1 VLKRSLTTGVLLA
14 LALTTGSS
22 VIVAQVPSG
31 LPSGAAAQAQQLLG
45 HGGGNLSQQLRER
58 LMQSGMT
65 PDQIRSRLEEAGY
78 PDSLLDNYLGGAEGG
93 GGLDTL
99 APSPEVLNAVAQL
112 GIIDSL
118 GVDSLIG
125 TQRVDSLLAKRQ
137 SGMFG
142 DTTDT
147 SYTRYGDSLLLGR
160 ALRRMRPP
168 GDAYAFDSLADTAAQ
183 SFVNDS
189 LRVIRN
195 RIRSVLADTSLSFD
209 RKQRLLRLL
218 APPDTT
224 LGVFGMNLFRKGRT
238 QFQPLAMGPVDPSY
252 KIEPG
257 DRLVLILTGQVE
269 LARNLTVTREGFT
282 VVPQVGEINVANLTL
297 TQLDDVLYDR
307 LGRVYSGV
315 RRGPTATTHFSVS
328 IARLH
333 TSQVYVVG
341 DVMQPG
347 AYQISGAGTALS
359 AIYAAGGPSPN
370 GSLRHILVR
379 RGGVLVDSLDAYD
392 YLLRGDASHD
402 VRLET
407 GDVVFVSVH
416 GPRVAIA
423 GEIIRPDYYEMRPG
437 ETLAD
442 ALQDAGGFEPTASHH
457 RVQITRILPPDQ
469 RGGQGNRERVVI
481 DVTAPDIEANAGTSI
496 TLSAG
501 DSIHVF
507 KVDIALRNGI
517 NVAGDV
523 WNPGNIGFQPGLRL
537 SDALKLAG
545 GLRPDAYLGTVLI
558 ARARPDSTRSQLRT
572 SLRSTDGT
580 PTDDIVLEA
589 HDDIRIFALHD
600 MRPNRYVAIAGA
612 VRHGGRFA
620 YHDGM
625 TIRDLVLLAGG
636 PTEGASLKEA
646 EIARL
651 PENRAGG
658 VTAVTMRV
666 PIDST
671 YLPERMA
678 DSTLPKPI
686 DPPDVVLLPYDN
698 VLILREADWTLPRTV
713 VVSGEVKSPGR
724 YTLTNKSERLR
735 DVIERAGGLTR
746 AADPDGL
753 DLVRKADRVGRVGVN
768 IQNALE
774 HPKSRDNVIMED
786 RDSIYVPPYTG
797 VVRVAGAV
805 NAPVTVSYVP
815 GKDIYYYVTAAGGPG
830 TRADLSRAY
839 VKQPDGTV
847 QGVRHH
853 GILPASVPN
862 PRPGAEV
869 VVPDK
874 EIRIEQ
880 PDQTLQYVATA
891 VQLITGLATVIYLTR
906 H

>member
-1 VLKRSLTTGVLLA
+1 MIQRSLTTGVLLT
-14 LALTTGSS
+14 LAFATWSS
-22 VIVAQVPSG
+22 AILAQVPTQ
-31 LPSGAAAQAQQLLG
+31 LPSAAQAQQLLG
-45 HGGGNLSQQLRER
+45 HGGGNIAQQLRER
-58 LMQSGMT
+58 LLQSGLT
-65 PDQIRSRLEEAGY
+65 SDQIRSRLEEAGY
-78 PDSLLDNYLGGAEGG
+78 PDSLLDNYMGGEGG
-93 GGLDTL
+93 SALDTL
-99 APSPEVLNAVAQL
+99 APSSEVLNAVAQL

-137 SGMFG
+137 QGLLG

-147 SYTRYGDSLLLGR
+147 NYTRYGDSLLLGR
-160 ALRRMRPP
+160 ALRRLRPP
-168 GDAYAFDSLADTAAQ
+168 PDAYVYDSLADTAAQ
-183 SFVNDS
+183 MYVNDS

-269 LARNLTVTREGFT
+269 LARNLIVTREGFT
-282 VVPQVGEINVANLTL
+282 VIPQVGEVNVANLTL
-297 TQLDDVLYDR
+297 DQLDNVLYDR

-315 RRGPTATTHFSVS
+315 RRGPSATTHFTVS

-347 AYQISGAGTALS
+347 SYQISGAGTALS

-379 RGGVLVDSLDAYD
+379 RGGVVVDSLDAYD
-392 YLLRGDASHD
+392 YLLRGDATHD

-416 GPRVAIA
+416 GARVAIA
-423 GEIIRPDYYEMRPG
+423 GEIVRPDYYEMHAG
-437 ETLAD
+437 ETLTE

-469 RGGQGNRERVVI
+469 RGGQLNRERVVI
-481 DVTAPDIEANAGTSI
+481 DVTAPDIEANAGSTI
-496 TLSAG
+496 MLSAG

-507 KVDIALRNGI
+507 KVDVALRNGI

-523 WNPGNIGFQPGLRL
+523 WTPGYIGFQPGLRL

-545 GLRPDAYLGTVLI
+545 GLKPDAYLGTVLI
-558 ARARPDSTRSQLRT
+558 ARARSDSTRAQLRT
-572 SLRSTDGT
+572 SLKSADGT
-580 PTDDIVLEA
+580 PTDDIVLDA
-589 HDDIRIFALHD
+589 HDDIRVFALHD

-625 TIRDLVLLAGG
+625 TVRDLVLLAGG
-636 PTEGASLKEA
+636 PTEGAELKEV

-678 DSTLPKPI
+678 DTSLPRPI
-686 DPPDVVLLPYDN
+686 DPPGETVLQPYDN

-724 YTLTNKSERLR
+724 YTLTSKSERLR
-735 DVIERAGGLTR
+735 DVIERAGGLTK

-753 DLVRKADRVGRVGVN
+753 NLVRKADRVGRVGVN
-768 IQNALE
+768 IQNALA
-774 HPKSRDNVIMED
+774 HPKSRDNVVMAD

-797 VVRVAGAV
+797 VVRVGGAV
-805 NAPVTVSYVP
+805 NAPVSVSYVA

-830 TRADLSRAY
+830 ARADLGRAY

-853 GILPASVPN
+853 GFLLPASIPD

-874 EIRIEQ
+874 EYRLEQ